1 MKKKSLFESKNTI
14 VRVLVAFV
22 RDIYDNQNLKKKIFL
37 SPYFSQMKS
46 CSLMLFRS
54 IPAIKDRKSLTVC
67 LDWWYRMK

>member
-37 SPYFSQMKS
+37 YYFSLMKS
-46 CSLMLFRS
+46 CSIMLFRS
-54 IPAIKDRKSLTVC
+54 IPAIKDRISLMVC

>member
-37 SPYFSQMKS
+37 YYFSQMKS
-46 CSLMLFRS
+46 CSIMLFRS
-54 IPAIKDRKSLTVC
+54 IPAIKDRISLTVC

>member
-37 SPYFSQMKS
+37 YYFSQMKS

>member
-37 SPYFSQMKS
+37 YYFSQMKS
-46 CSLMLFRS
+46 CSIMLFRS
-54 IPAIKDRKSLTVC
+54 IPAIKDK
-67 LDWWYRMK
+67 KA